1 MTETIMALDL
11 GNTKA
16 QLVAAQEG
24 FEDDELFV
32 PEDIFSEAGA
42 FVDIASNDTKPA
54 HGLHNGV
61 VEPDIA
67 IWRIDVPS
75 LDALVIAG
83 GDGARQYLW
92 SNPQLLDKVR
102 KANENGK
109 IIGAIGLAG
118 VVLAQAGV
126 LTGKRATTA
135 HDPVAIAEYRR
146 HGVDYEDVDTV
157 IDGNII
163 TARDAEDAH
172 LFAELIVGLLKERK
186 AMPAQH

>member
-1 MTETIMALDL
+1 MALDL
-11 GNTKA
+11 GNTKV

-32 PEDIFSEAGA
+32 PEDVFSEAGA
-42 FVDIASNDTKPA
+42 FVDIASNDTA
-54 HGLHNGV
+54 MARGLHNGE

-83 GDGARQYLW
+83 GTGAMPHLW

-102 KANENGK
+102 EANAKGK

-126 LTGKRATTA
+126 LEGKRATSA
-135 HDPVAIAEYRR
+135 RNSLAIAEYRR

-157 IDGNII
+157 IDDNII
-163 TARDAEDAH
+163 TARGAEDAH
-172 LFAELIVGLLKERK
+172 LFAELLVGLIKERK